1 LEEDHA
7 CISIKVSEPAVSYR
21 ETVSKEFE
29 KICLLVLLNINEKYD
44 YYVNEIRKLWCLEPQ
59 GTEQNLLIDCTKG
72 VQYLNEIKDNS
83 VAVIS
88 MDYKRGIYDALNRL
102 HGHVFE
108 EHQVTAAPM
117 FVVKAYLSVNE
128 SCDKR
133 VISIVLVYIYFTF
146 IAFTADLRSNTG
158 GQAFLQYLFDD

>member
-1 LEEDHA
+1 SATCRVFYAFILTA
-7 CISIKVSEPAVSYR
+7 KPRLFGPV
-21 ETVSKEFE
+21 
-29 KICLLVLLNINEKYD
+29 
-44 YYVNEIRKLWCLEPQ
+44 
-59 GTEQNLLIDCTKG
+59 
-72 VQYLNEIKDNS
+72 YLCEMQVFAFGS
-83 VAVIS
+83 
-88 MDYKRGIYDALNRL
+88 IYDALNRL

-146 IAFTADLRSNTG
+146 IGFTADLRSNTG